1 MRPLGL
7 FERSPGLSPH
17 DDPGGGTCVNE
28 FDRFYPL
35 YWSRSLFLGGWEP
48 EVPAEFW
55 PENRDLIIPRSGA
68 ETAFWNGP
76 RL

>member
-1 MRPLGL
+1 M
-7 FERSPGLSPH
+7 
-17 DDPGGGTCVNE
+17 NE

-35 YWSRSLFLGGWEP
+35 YWSRSLFFGGWEP